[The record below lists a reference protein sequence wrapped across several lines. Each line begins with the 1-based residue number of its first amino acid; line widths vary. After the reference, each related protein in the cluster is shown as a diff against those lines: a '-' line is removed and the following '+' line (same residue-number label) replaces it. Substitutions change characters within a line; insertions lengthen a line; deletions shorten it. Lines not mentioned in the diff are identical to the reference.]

1 MAWLPHSV
9 NLESPAYKFFWLR
22 AEPSASISTD
32 GTLSGRTHAKEE
44 STMAGIAYA
53 LSGIA
58 GLGSL
63 VCFILVVVQMFQR
76 GQTGLGIACIV
87 LIFCC
92 GIGGLIVFVYG
103 WIKASSWGIQNIML
117 VWTACIVLGIIA
129 GVLNPAQFQ
138 QLQQFGLPAR

>member
-1 MAWLPHSV
+1 
-9 NLESPAYKFFWLR
+9 
-22 AEPSASISTD
+22 
-32 GTLSGRTHAKEE
+32 
-44 STMAGIAYA
+44 MAGIAYA